1 MSKGG
6 AGKVYFVLYL
16 AVILELLIIIVERD
30 EAEEHL
36 MKKQQES
43 MRIVESILTQLQSGA
58 GTEGINTRPQD
69 AIVLSEKLPAEQQK
83 FFKKFRTYY
92 IEVGVTDVASA
103 LNMEGMDDA
112 QKKEKIET
120 LKKLA
125 NVQELQYEVYYNP
138 SKEVDVPPSPAPSEF
153 KKVQTSPQAGMKLAN
168 PPNATSPES
177 WELQATRKLEL
188 NTSSMKDYKE
198 PVYSEATVKTGD
210 IVQFAPPDSARVNR
224 IFGYSVEKTE
234 RLRTS
239 NNQKLTKRAFV
250 CNFQPPSKPGWYKL
264 RFSSQ
269 TNRIMGIS
277 ADQKFNSLKDDQKV
291 NIGTVQ
297 LKVKDLKSVQRQLA
311 EQLAG
316 TGIPSADAFANGTL
330 DVDKFNDGLE
340 AAKEKVTKSGDGE
353 KSSQSASRI
362 DLFGYIAK
370 LLSPGRYTT
379 FDQNK
384 GSIEIDIFVQQPEIE
399 QEDPIITWDDNGQI
413 YSFDKAGKYVATFVA
428 NLYDKATPSIQFN
441 GSNSGVTITKV
452 GPTSANGKAGRYKVE
467 VNRDLAPGE
476 YKMTASLA
484 SAGKTVVEECNL
496 KVFSTGL
503 ATVKSE
509 DGADVKNEEEIAG
522 VIKSLSKGST
532 IEFAAVPTSGS
543 TIPGSQFRTIIEGTT
558 KKSPVIGLQVTATD
572 GYNVPIDAERV
583 SLRIVWTDPKEQ
595 SIQVQIFPTDGSNAV
610 ETVPGPKKPR
620 INCGDASPITDA
632 KAPVFFVNVEIKPPT
647 DSAYISAKIKGVKFE
662 IKEQSIKNYT
672 VIAVGEPKFSAG
684 KWLQGYKLD
693 GKLPL
698 PKQTRG
704 SLKIQAKATLQL
716 PNGEVSP
723 EASKSCKFNIVY

>member
-153 KKVQTSPQAGMKLAN
+153 KKVQSSPQAGMKLAN

-330 DVDKFNDGLE
+330 SKKND
-340 AAKEKVTKSGDGE
+340 
-353 KSSQSASRI
+353 Q
-362 DLFGYIAK
+362 
-370 LLSPGRYTT
+370 
-379 FDQNK
+379 
-384 GSIEIDIFVQQPEIE
+384 
-399 QEDPIITWDDNGQI
+399 
-413 YSFDKAGKYVATFVA
+413 
-428 NLYDKATPSIQFN
+428 
-441 GSNSGVTITKV
+441 
-452 GPTSANGKAGRYKVE
+452 
-467 VNRDLAPGE
+467 
-476 YKMTASLA
+476 
-484 SAGKTVVEECNL
+484 
-496 KVFSTGL
+496 
-503 ATVKSE
+503 
-509 DGADVKNEEEIAG
+509 
-522 VIKSLSKGST
+522 
-532 IEFAAVPTSGS
+532 
-543 TIPGSQFRTIIEGTT
+543 
-558 KKSPVIGLQVTATD
+558 KK
-572 GYNVPIDAERV
+572 
-583 SLRIVWTDPKEQ
+583 
-595 SIQVQIFPTDGSNAV
+595 
-610 ETVPGPKKPR
+610 
-620 INCGDASPITDA
+620 
-632 KAPVFFVNVEIKPPT
+632 
-647 DSAYISAKIKGVKFE
+647 
-662 IKEQSIKNYT
+662 
-672 VIAVGEPKFSAG
+672 
-684 KWLQGYKLD
+684 
-693 GKLPL
+693 
-698 PKQTRG
+698 
-704 SLKIQAKATLQL
+704 
-716 PNGEVSP
+716 
-723 EASKSCKFNIVY
+723 